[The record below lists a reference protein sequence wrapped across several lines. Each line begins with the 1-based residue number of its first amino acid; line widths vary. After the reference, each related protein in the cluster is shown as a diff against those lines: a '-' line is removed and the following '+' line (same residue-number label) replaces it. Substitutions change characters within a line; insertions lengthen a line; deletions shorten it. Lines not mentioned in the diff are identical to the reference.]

1 MNEFNEKEKEKILES
16 LIGSIDSD
24 EHNDVEIILE
34 DGAIKAN
41 KLILSR
47 RSEYFQKMFNK
58 NSHFKEQKESSVQF
72 PCKKL
77 IMKKILGHLYGGNL
91 TVSGMSWSEV
101 VELLNMLKYLLLQDA
116 LDVLVEYLADQVDEG
131 KVSVKESLESL
142 EMAHSLKF
150 EEATIDLVYNITR
163 NRNLGILL
171 RDHSEVIPTLSK
183 ELFFKILHSAGCYN
197 VDSFKFLL
205 KLLVMNKETLTNKEM
220 REIPQL
226 FVLEHFDID
235 DLLGVVRSSNLF
247 RDKDIFEAVK
257 KVHKEVEDKYK
268 DLRSKLRN

>member
-1 MNEFNEKEKEKILES
+1 MDIFIEKEKDKLLQS
-16 LIGSIDSD
+16 LIRSIDSA

-34 DGAIKAN
+34 DGVIKAS
-41 KLILSR
+41 KLILST

-58 NSHFKEQKESSVQF
+58 SSQFSEQKESSVQF

-91 TVSGMSWSEV
+91 AVSGMSWSEV

-183 ELFFKILHSAGCYN
+183 ELVFKILHSAGCYN

-205 KLLVMNKETLTNKEM
+205 KL
-220 REIPQL
+220 
-226 FVLEHFDID
+226 
-235 DLLGVVRSSNLF
+235 GSSGQIL
-247 RDKDIFEAVK
+247 
-257 KVHKEVEDKYK
+257 
-268 DLRSKLRN
+268 